1 MSPAC
6 RCVCLQKVYMHQ
18 RVEQVLRAGDA
29 EQDLI
34 LKVPKSFS
42 ELRAV
47 RHTLGLY
54 QEQCP
59 AHVAI
64 LLLATYLFMQ
74 VLPLSPSCIARG
86 ARFRSLNLDFLH
98 MPSCKVMLGSSQD
111 LCGRQSYSVLPAM

>member
-1 MSPAC
+1 MPTHLHANTLHAPTC
-6 RCVCLQKVYMHQ
+6 QKL
-18 RVEQVLRAGDA
+18 RRAGDA

-34 LKVPKSFS
+34 LKVPRSFS

-74 VLPLSPSCIARG
+74 VLPLSSSCTARG
-86 ARFRSLNLDFLH
+86 ARFRSLNVDFLH
-98 MPSCKVMLGSSQD
+98 RLSCRVMLERLQD
-111 LCGRQSYSVLPAM
+111 LTVRPAVL